1 MKNNAAKKYDERFN
15 DICEFIYEHLDED
28 LSIEKLSKVA
38 HFSKYH
44 FHRQFYVYMGINV
57 FKFIQLLRLKRA
69 SYQLVFNKE
78 VAGVRSLILNLNKL

>member
-1 MKNNAAKKYDERFN
+1 MKNNAAKKYDERCN

-69 SYQLVFNKE
+69 SYQLPFVF
-78 VAGVRSLILNLNKL
+78 ILH